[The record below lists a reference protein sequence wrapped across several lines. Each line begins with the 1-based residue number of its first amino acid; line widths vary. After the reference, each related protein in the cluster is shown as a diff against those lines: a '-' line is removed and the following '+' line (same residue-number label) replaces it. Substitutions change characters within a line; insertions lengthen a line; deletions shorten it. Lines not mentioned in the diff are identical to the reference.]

1 MSSSDQAVMTLLLA
15 NLNNNNYINST
26 GNTIITNKLADYAYS
41 TVAPTPPTTS
51 GFQNQKEGCVN
62 NYASIAN
69 ENGSL
74 VDWHNKLSGSSFSP
88 LV

>member
-1 MSSSDQAVMTLLLA
+1 MSSSDQYVMTLLLA

-26 GNTIITNKLADYAYS
+26 GNTIITNKLTDYAYS
-41 TVAPTPPTTS
+41 TVAPTPTTS

-62 NYASIAN
+62 NYASVAN